1 MFWHILLAF
10 LCRYQVAQIPHSH
23 AIEPVISP
31 PQLGASFPSSSLT
44 PELST
49 WSQIDTTQT
58 QQQRSTQSAAPSAS
72 SSLSVRYSP
81 PTPDWRATP
90 SPPRKAGGCA
100 CAAHRVRTNRGRPSK
115 EPIHSRREDDERR
128 GLGTYES
135 ADGHAGRDRW
145 YGARADV
152 ARQPAAGG
160 EEGEQEGLRCGVVL
174 R

>member
-1 MFWHILLAF
+1 MFLHILLAF

-31 PQLGASFPSSSLT
+31 PQLGTPFPPSSLT

-72 SSLSVRYSP
+72 SSPSVRYSP

-100 CAAHRVRTNRGRPSK
+100 CAGHRVRTNRGRSSK
-115 EPIHSRREDDERR
+115 EPSIHGEKTTRVGEGRR
-128 GLGTYES
+128 T
-135 ADGHAGRDRW
+135 
-145 YGARADV
+145 RAPTV
-152 ARQPAAGG
+152 MPAATDGM
-160 EEGEQEGLRCGVVL
+160 EPVRM
-174 R
+174 